1 MNEILKNYVTN
12 IPDFPRKGVIFR
24 DITSVIQSSEGLSL
38 AINELTGTVK
48 DLEFDRIA
56 AIESRGFIF
65 GSILAEKLGKGLVL
79 VRKKGKLPRETV
91 SAKYDLEYGSEIIE
105 IHKDAINAGDRV
117 LIIDD
122 LLATGGTAKTAAHLV
137 EMLGGKVVGAAFL
150 IELTDLGGRAALK
163 DYPVSSIITYEGE

>member
-12 IPDFPRKGVIFR
+12 IPDFPRKGVMFR
-24 DITSVIQSSEGLSL
+24 DITSVIQSSEGLKL
-38 AINELTGTVK
+38 AVDALTDAVGG
-48 DLEFDRIA
+48 LEFDRIA

-65 GSILAEKLGKGLVL
+65 GSILAEKFGKGLVL

-91 SAKYDLEYGSEIIE
+91 SARYDLEYGSEIIE
-105 IHKDAINAGDRV
+105 IHKDAVNEGDRV

-137 EMLGGKVVGAAFL
+137 EMLGGKVVCAAFL
-150 IELTDLGGRAALK
+150 IELTDLGGRDALK
-163 DYPVSSIITYEGE
+163 NYTVKSIITYDGD